1 MQVKRRTMLTGSVAA
16 CAATGL
22 PVSLTS
28 PAWATAPLAGKQNP
42 GWYRYKVGD
51 FEVTVVTDGAAPV
64 PLSDRYVV
72 NAPKDEVSAV
82 LVANHSAP
90 DKVTQAYTPIVVN
103 TGSKLVVID
112 TGTGLGAYQQSKG
125 AMGQFHGNLAAAG
138 IDKDAVDV
146 VIISHLHGDHINGL
160 LTTDNKLAFANAE
173 ILMPALD
180 IKFWSD
186 DANAARFP
194 DPIKGQFANVKRVL
208 GALGGKITQYEGRK
222 ELVSGITTMPTPGH
236 TPGHTSFIIASGSD
250 QLVHQVDVT
259 AGAATLFTRKPGW
272 HFLFDTDGQLAEQTR
287 RKFYDMVST
296 DKVRVQGYHFPFP
309 AVGYIDKDG
318 DGYRFVPAPWNPS
331 V

>member
-1 MQVKRRTMLTGSVAA
+1 MQVNRRTMLRGSVAS

-22 PVSLTS
+22 PASLIS

-42 GWYRYKVGD
+42 GWYRYKVGS
-51 FEVTVVTDGAAPV
+51 FEVTVVTDGAAAN

-72 NAPKDEVSAV
+72 NAPKDEVSAA
-82 LVANHSAP
+82 LVAEHAAP
-90 DKVTQAYTPIVVN
+90 DKVTHAYTPIVVN

-125 AMGQFHGNLAAAG
+125 AIGQFHANLAAAG
-138 IDKDAVDV
+138 IDKDAVDA

-160 LTTDNKLAFANAE
+160 LSSDNKLAFANAE
-173 ILMPALD
+173 VFMPALD
-180 IKFWSD
+180 VKFWSD

-194 DPIKGQFANVKRVL
+194 EPVKGQFANAKRVL
-208 GALGGKITQYEGRK
+208 GALGSKITQYEGRK
-222 ELVSGITTMPTPGH
+222 ELVPGITATPTPGH

-250 QLVHQVDVT
+250 QLLHQVDVT

-272 HFLFDTDGQLAEQTR
+272 HFVFDTDAAIAEQTR
-287 RKFYDMVST
+287 RKFYDMAST

-309 AVGYIDKDG
+309 AVGYIEKDG
-318 DGYRFVPAPWNPS
+318 AGYRFVPAPWNPS